1 MNTPKPTTGEIRPKS
16 TPAKSPTVILIE
28 AIQQDLATVQ
38 ASSATG
44 STLCRLAGLAY
55 HTVNLAL
62 IEADREAIEQN
73 GLATGTEGKA

>member
-38 ASSATG
+38 DSSA
-44 STLCRLAGLAY
+44 AG
-55 HTVNLAL
+55 
-62 IEADREAIEQN
+62 
-73 GLATGTEGKA
+73 